1 MTARPPVDEAAQVR
15 SRLAS
20 LHLPGIVDVHT
31 HFMPQR
37 VLDKVWA
44 YFDSAGPLVG
54 RPWPIT
60 YRTSE
65 EERLAT
71 LRSLGVRAF
80 PSLNYA
86 HRPGMAAW
94 LNEWSA
100 DFARQ
105 HADVLHSATF
115 YPEPGAVEYTR
126 AAIDAGTQVVK
137 VHVQVG
143 DFSLTDPLL
152 DDVWAELEESGTP
165 VVTHAG
171 NGPAPGT
178 FTGPEGVRELL
189 RRHPDLVLVIAHMGL
204 PDYGEFLDICAD
216 HPRVHLDTTMAFT
229 TFTEEVD
236 PFPRER
242 LADLRALGDRVL
254 FGSDFPNIPYPYVD
268 AVDAVLDLGLGED
281 WNRAVLHDNAARL
294 LDIPDEEVSSAG
306 GRA

>member
-1 MTARPPVDEAAQVR
+1 MTQEQVGT
-15 SRLAS
+15 LG
-20 LHLPGIVDVHT
+20 LPGIIDVHT

-44 YFDSAGPLVG
+44 YFDSVGPLVG

-60 YRTSE
+60 YRTDE

-86 HRPGMAAW
+86 HKPGMAAW
-94 LNEWSA
+94 LNDWSA
-100 DFARQ
+100 DFAARVPE
-105 HADVLHSATF
+105 AIHSATF
-115 YPEPGAVEYTR
+115 YPEPEAPAYVRSALEAGAR
-126 AAIDAGTQVVK
+126 IIK

-152 DDVWAELEESGTP
+152 DDVWALVERSGTP

-178 FTGPEGVRELL
+178 FTGPRGVRQLL
-189 RRHPDLVLVIAHMGL
+189 RRHPDLTLVIAHMGM
-204 PDYGEFLDICAD
+204 PDYGDFLDIAAE
-216 HPRVHLDTTMAFT
+216 HERVFLDTTMAFT
-229 TFTEEVD
+229 DFTEEVT

-242 LADLRALGDRVL
+242 LGDLERLGDRIL
-254 FGSDFPNIPYPYVD
+254 FGSDFPNIPYSFEH
-268 AVDAVLDLGLGED
+268 AVDAVARLGLGDD
-281 WNRAVLHDNAARL
+281 WVRGVLHDNAARL
-294 LDIPDEEVSSAG
+294 LSS
-306 GRA
+306 

>member
-1 MTARPPVDEAAQVR
+1 MIAQ
-15 SRLAS
+15 RLAD
-20 LHLPGIVDVHT
+20 LGLPGIIDIHT

-44 YFDSAGPLVG
+44 YFDSAGPLIG

-60 YRTSE
+60 YRASE

-71 LRSLGVRAF
+71 LRSFGVLAF

-94 LNEWSA
+94 LNDWSTG
-100 DFARQ
+100 FARE
-105 HADVLHSATF
+105 HPDVLHSATF
-115 YPEPGAVEYTR
+115 YPEPGVVDYVRTAL
-126 AAIDAGTQVVK
+126 DAGAEIFK

-152 DDVWAELEESGTP
+152 EDVWTLLEEAGTP
-165 VVTHAG
+165 IVAHAG

-178 FTGPEGVRELL
+178 HTGPQSVRELVA
-189 RRHPDLVLVIAHMGL
+189 RHPGLTLVVAHMGM
-204 PDYGEFLDICAD
+204 PDYGEFLDIAAE
-216 HPRVHLDTTMAFT
+216 HPRVLLDTTMAFT
-229 TFTEEVD
+229 AFTEAD
-236 PFPRER
+236 APFPRER

-254 FGSDFPNIPYPYVD
+254 FGSDFPNIPYPYLE
-268 AVDAVLDLGLGED
+268 AVDAVIDLGLGDE

-294 LDIPDEEVSSAG
+294 L
-306 GRA
+306 RR